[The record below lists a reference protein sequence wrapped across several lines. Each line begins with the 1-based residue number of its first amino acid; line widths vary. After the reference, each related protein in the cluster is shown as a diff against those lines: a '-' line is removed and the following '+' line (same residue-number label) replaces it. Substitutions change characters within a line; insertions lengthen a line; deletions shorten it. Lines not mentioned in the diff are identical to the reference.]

1 MSRIGNKHIDLPA
14 GVTVSEDNGFA
25 IVKGPKGELKVKL
38 NKGIQMNVEG
48 TVVSFKRENETKQVK
63 QNHGTVRANVHNA
76 VVGVSEGYKK
86 TLEMRGIGYKA
97 QMKGQAV
104 EIWAGYSHTVVI
116 NPEEGVK
123 ITLPNATDIEV
134 EGIDKQKVGQTAA
147 LIREVR
153 PPEPYLGKGIRY
165 KDEVVI
171 TKEGKRAGA
180 GNFWHCRNTKT
191 LSLSF

>member
-1 MSRIGNKHIDLPA
+1 MSRIGNKHIELPA
-14 GVTVSEDNGFA
+14 GVTVVEENGYA
-25 IVKGPKGELKVKL
+25 KVTGPKGTLLVSL
-38 NKGIQMNVEG
+38 NTGIDMKVEG
-48 TVVSFKRENETKQVK
+48 NIVSFTRQNEQKQTK

-86 TLEMRGIGYKA
+86 SLEMRGIGYKA

-123 ITLPNATDIEV
+123 ISVPNATDIDV

-147 LIREVR
+147 LIRGVR

-180 GNFWHCRNTKT
+180 GK
-191 LSLSF
+191 